1 MPPAFLER
9 QPTVHVMK
17 TKHLFSM
24 LCRWLNQRQSRRK
37 AEQCS
42 VGTYSMLRWSCSL
55 FFLGSFFVGLSR
67 VRCVEWKR
75 IHRFHWHFIAISL
88 FPHCVRRLGLALL
101 LFLVRRKKARKIIW
115 TSWEQ
120 RQSFIVEKF
129 QLFGWWLEPAWWCI
143 WGRTITKPDVDRAQ
157 SRYQAQNN
165 AGRKKRENIARL
177 AIPLSKSLE
186 LCCAR
191 TVISFL
197 SVFSS
202 QNKR

>member
-55 FFLGSFFVGLSR
+55 FFSALSSLDSRELAVWSESEFIAFIGISLRFLYFHIVFVGSAWHCCCFLCGGKKPEKLSEHHESSAKALYR
-67 VRCVEWKR
+67 E
-75 IHRFHWHFIAISL
+75 IST
-88 FPHCVRRLGLALL
+88 FRMMIGARLVVYLG
-101 LFLVRRKKARKIIW
+101 
-115 TSWEQ
+115 
-120 RQSFIVEKF
+120 
-129 QLFGWWLEPAWWCI
+129 
-143 WGRTITKPDVDRAQ
+143 GRTITKPDVDRAQ
-157 SRYQAQNN
+157 SRYQAHNN